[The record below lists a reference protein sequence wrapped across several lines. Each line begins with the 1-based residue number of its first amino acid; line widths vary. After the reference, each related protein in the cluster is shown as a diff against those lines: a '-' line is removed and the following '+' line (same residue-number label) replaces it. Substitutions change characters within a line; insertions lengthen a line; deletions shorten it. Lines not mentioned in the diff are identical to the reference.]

1 MSAELLGLSIQL
13 LPNHTRDLG
22 YTLWVVLRSGSEPAE
37 SRFRNLIIT
46 YPVAI
51 PTIPNK
57 IARLVESSGK
67 GGEGN
72 MCTEEQN
79 NLFCLGAEW

>member
-1 MSAELLGLSIQL
+1 MCVCVS
-13 LPNHTRDLG
+13 
-22 YTLWVVLRSGSEPAE
+22 VVVRGSEPAE

-67 GGEGN
+67 GGGKEICVLKNRITYSASG
-72 MCTEEQN
+72 QN
-79 NLFCLGAEW
+79 GSSVLQDSS